1 MNFVIEFSQVMNIT
15 MSKAQSAFYVFTHLR
30 LSSEIG
36 EDYYPHLTNEETR
49 TQKGDITCLECQSLE
64 LKAPTSSSVL
74 APAQAAG
81 SITDTFWG
89 GDQSLFWDS

>member
-36 EDYYPHLTNEETR
+36 EDYYPHFADEETKA
-49 TQKGDITCLECQSLE
+49 QKV
-64 LKAPTSSSVL
+64 K
-74 APAQAAG
+74 
-81 SITDTFWG
+81 
-89 GDQSLFWDS
+89 

>member
-36 EDYYPHLTNEETR
+36 EDYYPHFADEKTKA
-49 TQKGDITCLECQSLE
+49 QKV
-64 LKAPTSSSVL
+64 K
-74 APAQAAG
+74 
-81 SITDTFWG
+81 
-89 GDQSLFWDS
+89 